1 MKSKTNLT
9 MEDKLLDI
17 IEMLEDAISSEDWDL
32 VETAKKELN
41 FLYDELE
48 SPFGIDDMDSDEF

>member
-1 MKSKTNLT
+1 

-17 IEMLEDAISSEDWDL
+17 IEMLEDALSSEDWDL

-41 FLYDELE
+41 FMYDELE
-48 SPFGIDDMDSDEF
+48 SPFGMDELDSEEFE

>member
-1 MKSKTNLT
+1 

-32 VETAKKELN
+32 VESAKRELN
-41 FLYDELE
+41 FIYDDLE
-48 SPFGIDDMDSDEF
+48 SPFGMDDMEDSEEF